1 MHARQSLFKSEVFGE
16 DLSKI
21 KPVVNPD
28 GSDTAM
34 FDNTFEFL
42 YLSGRSLPH
51 VAMMMV
57 PEPWSNHDSMDE
69 QKKAFYEYH
78 STLMEPWDGPAA
90 MGFTDGVQIGAILD
104 RNGLRPARYYV
115 TKDDMIILSSEAGVL
130 DIPAE
135 NVLYKDRLRPGRML
149 LVDTKQ
155 GRIISDE
162 EVKASIAS
170 EQPYRQ
176 WLDEHLIGLDEL
188 PDAPEL
194 PNPKH
199 DNVQQL
205 QQSFG
210 YTLRIC
216 ARCWSLWLQP
226 APKLSAPWA
235 MMLRWLCCRIVR
247 SVFTTTLNKCS
258 HR

>member
-1 MHARQSLFKSEVFGE
+1 MHARQSLFKSEMFGE
-16 DLSKI
+16 SLGKI
-21 KPVVNPD
+21 KPIVNPD

-57 PEPWSNHDSMDE
+57 PEPWSNHETMSDD
-69 QKKAFYEYH
+69 KKAFYEYH

-90 MGFTDGVQIGAILD
+90 MGFTDGVQIGAMLD

-135 NVLYKDRLRPGRML
+135 DVLYKDRLKPGRML

-162 EVKASIAS
+162 EVKAQIAS
-170 EQPYRQ
+170 EEPYRQ
-176 WLDEHLIGLDEL
+176 WLDEHLIGLDQL
-188 PDAPEL
+188 PEAPEL
-194 PNPKH
+194 
-199 DNVQQL
+199 
-205 QQSFG
+205 
-210 YTLRIC
+210 RILSMTMCSSCSSRSAIPLKTC
-216 ARCWSLWLQP
+216 ARCWSLWLPP
-226 APKLSAPWA
+226 APKRSARWA
-235 MMLRWLCCRIVR
+235 MMPRWPCFRTVR
-247 SVFTTTLNKCS
+247 SVYTTTLNKCS
-258 HR
+258 RR